1 MGVDAL
7 LTAVRRGW
15 WVLLFCA
22 VMGGTVAYATSSD
35 QPAKYQSTTR
45 FVLAPATLPETR
57 ELIDTSAALEDRS
70 IVTTFA
76 EVMTST
82 RILAEAAKDPSLAAV
97 DVEEYARSTAALP
110 AANVVELTVRGPHPG
125 RARMVA
131 AVVARLS
138 TEYFQSLYSI
148 YRVDILD
155 APGLSTAPV
164 EPKPAR
170 DAALGAFG
178 GLMIGLAVV
187 VVGTRNRPD
196 QEGADQRVVDPVSDL
211 VRLDDG
217 LRDTDGGARPRRT
230 RVAAGTVEPEG

>member
-1 MGVDAL
+1 VGVDAL
-7 LTAVRRGW
+7 LAAVRRGW

-22 VMGGTVAYATSSD
+22 VMAGTVTYAGSSD
-35 QPAKYQSTTR
+35 QPAEYQSTTR

-82 RILAEAAKDPSLAAV
+82 RILAQASKDPSLAAV
-97 DVEEYARSTAALP
+97 RPDEYTRSTAALP
-110 AANVVELTVRGPHPG
+110 AANVVELTVTGPHPG

-155 APGLSTAPV
+155 APSLSAAPV
-164 EPKPAR
+164 EPKPVR
-170 DAALGAFG
+170 DAALGTFG
-178 GLMIGLAVV
+178 GLMLGLAL
-187 VVGTRNRPD
+187 VVGSRGRPERD
-196 QEGADQRVVDPVSDL
+196 GAEPRAADPVSDL

-217 LRDTDGGARPRRT
+217 VRDADGAPRARRA
-230 RVAAGTVEPEG
+230 RVAAGTAESEG